1 MKIEANKA
9 GKILVIRILEARF
22 GADAV
27 DSFNQQVLPLI
38 REGNPAILLDLS
50 EVNFLDSSGLAAMV
64 TCLKAQDGSGHLAV
78 CGVRES
84 VASLFRLT
92 RMDRI
97 LRFFPTSEEGVAALS

>member
-9 GKILVIRILEARF
+9 GNILVIRILETRF

-27 DSFNQQVLPLI
+27 ESFNQQVLPFI
-38 REGNPAILLDLS
+38 REGSPAVLLDLS
-50 EVNFLDSSGLAAMV
+50 EVSFLDSSGLAAMV
-64 TCLKAQDGSGHLAV
+64 SCLKAQNRSGHLAV
-78 CGVRES
+78 CGARES